1 MLMRKRVL
9 ILAVVLIVALGS
21 YFVYWAYFAM
31 QSQEIQATGTI
42 EATTVDLNAS
52 ISGVIKDIMVKEG
65 DSLSQGQVVAEISR
79 NDLLAQRE
87 RDAMALLKAEAQLA
101 DLLSGFRSQEIEEAE
116 ANVGVALATFKKSS
130 DDLQSREVLFAEGA
144 ISREELERNRLSVEV
159 DKNRMKAAEAKLSI
173 LQSGNRP
180 EMITAAKAEVERSRA
195 VLKAT
200 EAMLEDLRI
209 KSSLNGTVIQ
219 KNYEPGEYVMV
230 GAAVLTVADLTNLW
244 IKVYIPTDDL
254 PAVKLN
260 QKVRFTVSGESQTFN
275 GTVVEIASKG
285 EFTPKSIQTKKER
298 TNVVFGVKI
307 HIDDDHGGVLK
318 PGMPADANLIRVD

>member
-116 ANVGVALATFKKSS
+116 ANVGVALATFKKS
-130 DDLQSREVLFAEGA
+130 QM
-144 ISREELERNRLSVEV
+144 IS
-159 DKNRMKAAEAKLSI
+159 K
-173 LQSGNRP
+173 SGSTFCR
-180 EMITAAKAEVERSRA
+180 RSYF
-195 VLKAT
+195 
-200 EAMLEDLRI
+200 
-209 KSSLNGTVIQ
+209 S
-219 KNYEPGEYVMV
+219 
-230 GAAVLTVADLTNLW
+230 
-244 IKVYIPTDDL
+244 
-254 PAVKLN
+254 
-260 QKVRFTVSGESQTFN
+260 
-275 GTVVEIASKG
+275 
-285 EFTPKSIQTKKER
+285 
-298 TNVVFGVKI
+298 
-307 HIDDDHGGVLK
+307 
-318 PGMPADANLIRVD
+318 